1 MQCSIIF
8 SFFEN
13 SNTWIFPVGR
23 EETCTPNCHQ
33 CPVFISVL
41 EKESRWLSVWVDK
54 EEIYLMYLGVKIYR
68 IFMSRGSR
76 IWTLFLFPICSI
88 PSHSEMMYTI
98 VHVSKC
104 DLTGFTSQPFPMSAK
119 ARELWKRNIHKV
131 LFAAFGASFAGYVL
145 SKLLH

>member
-88 PSHSEMMYTI
+88 PSHSEMNVYHCACFKMRPYRVYISTLPNEC
-98 VHVSKC
+98 K
-104 DLTGFTSQPFPMSAK
+104 SQRTPKAEYPQGPFCCIWSIICGLCF
-119 ARELWKRNIHKV
+119 E
-131 LFAAFGASFAGYVL
+131 
-145 SKLLH
+145 